1 MAEKLSPITPS
12 EILRY
17 EFMEPLNLTNIK
29 LAEALNLPLSHI
41 DAILNGN
48 QPINSE
54 LALRLSRC
62 FGNSAE
68 FWLNLQQR
76 YNLKIA
82 RQINSEER
90 LAERRRTAK
99 RISKISLDQ

>member
-1 MAEKLSPITPS
+1 MTEKLSPITPS
-12 EILRY
+12 EILRS
-17 EFMEPLNLTNIK
+17 EFMEPLNLTNIQ

-41 DAILNGN
+41 DAILDRN
-48 QPINSE
+48 QTISSE
-54 LALRLSRC
+54 LALRLSRY

-82 RQINSEER
+82 RQKLGSEIEKTITP
-90 LAERRRTAK
+90 LCYLK
-99 RISKISLDQ
+99 SKNVC